1 LYPTAWKK
9 VRHKVILIKSR
20 LSGSLLRQHS
30 RLKLYKMRTLV
41 MGDIHGA
48 HKALRQCLKK
58 AAFDKEKDVLIQLG
72 DIADGYND
80 EVDECV
86 SELLTIRNLIALKGN
101 HDEWF
106 NQFILTGYHPDAWI
120 QGGASTARSYLR
132 RLGKEKMILRTSNG
146 YKTALNPGDIPEEH
160 RLFFHRQRLY
170 HIDEWNNCYVHG
182 GFDRGMPF
190 KGQRPEVYYWDREET
205 DKPMHAANIINL
217 DPGAGASGRLT
228 IMDVKSKKFWQS
240 DPVHMLY
247 SSGSTLAVPD

>member
-1 LYPTAWKK
+1 
-9 VRHKVILIKSR
+9 
-20 LSGSLLRQHS
+20 
-30 RLKLYKMRTLV
+30 

-86 SELLTIRNLIALKGN
+86 AELMTIPNLIALKGN

-120 QGGASTARSYLR
+120 RGGASTARSYLR
-132 RLGKEKMILRTSNG
+132 RLGKEKMMLRTSNS

-160 RLFFHRQRLY
+160 RLFFHQQRLY

-182 GFDRGMPF
+182 GFDRGKPF
-190 KGQRPEVYYWDREET
+190 KGQRPEVYYWDRDLWLAALSFDSDGQRSTATPFKIITRFNNIFIGHTSTTNWET

-217 DPGAGASGRLT
+217 DTGAGASGRLT

-247 SSGSTLAVPD
+247 S